1 MSLDGA
7 RRVLEIEAR
16 ALSEVAGRLDEG
28 FVRAVDTLFGCRG
41 RVVVTGMGKS
51 GIIGRKI
58 SATFSSTGTPSFFL
72 HAAEALH
79 GDLGRLVP
87 DDVLVALSYS
97 GETEELRRLLDT
109 VKRLGIPLI
118 TLTGSCA
125 STLAQASEVVIDVSV
140 PQEACPLG
148 LAPTAS
154 TTAMLAVGDALAM
167 ALLEKKGF
175 TADDYAALHPGGDL
189 GVKLRR
195 VEDVMHTGAQVPRV
209 NSGTPIPDV
218 IYEMSRKGLGLTTVV
233 EEGDR
238 LAGFISDGDLRRF
251 FQRQGDR
258 ALSLT
263 ACDCMTRTPV
273 TISRRELVTSALHLM
288 ESRKITALPV
298 VDQTG
303 KLQGVVHIHDLW
315 TTQMF

>member
-1 MSLDGA
+1 MSLDNA

-16 ALSEVAGRLDEG
+16 ALSEVAGRLDKG

-87 DDVLVALSYS
+87 NDVLVALSYS
-97 GETEELRRLLDT
+97 GETEELLRLLDT

-118 TLTGSCA
+118 TLTGQPG
-125 STLAQASEVVIDVSV
+125 STLARASEVVIDVGV

-175 TADDYAALHPGGDL
+175 TEDDYAALHPGGDL

-195 VEDVMHTGAQVPRV
+195 VEDVMHRGAQVPRV
-209 NSGTPIPDV
+209 NSKTPIPDV

-263 ACDCMTRTPV
+263 ASDCMTPSPV
-273 TISRRELVTSALHLM
+273 TISRRELATRALHLM
-288 ESRKITALPV
+288 EFRKITALPV
-298 VDQTG
+298 VDTEG
-303 KLQGVVHIHDLW
+303 RLEGVVHIHDLW